1 MTESKI
7 VVPQATSEEAVQK
20 WSYTSGISDIPLL
33 GLTIGDM
40 FDQTVAS
47 YPDHLAL
54 IAHAQ
59 QIRWTYRELH
69 EQVERCARGLMSLG
83 IEKGDRVG
91 IWSLNRAEWCVTQFA
106 TAKIGAILVNINPA
120 YRLHELEYALKQSG
134 CSALVIS
141 PAFKSSN
148 YPEMVM
154 ALTPELV
161 TCEPGA
167 LQSARLPALHTVI
180 CMGEDATEGMFSW
193 EALLKR
199 AEQVGIDQL
208 YARQRTLEFDDPI
221 NVQYTSGTTGFPKGA
236 TLSHHN
242 ILNNGYFVARLQN
255 FTHEDKLCIPVP
267 LYHCFGM
274 VMGNLGCVTHGATMV
289 YPSESFDPLAVL
301 QAVQEEQ
308 CTALYGVPTMF
319 IAELEHPD
327 FHSFDLVS
335 LRTGVMAGS
344 PCPIEVMRNVINR
357 MHMSQV
363 EICYGMTETAPVS
376 VQSRLDSP
384 FEKRVA
390 TVGQIHPHLEIKIV
404 NPESGQIVP
413 QGIPGEL
420 CTRGYSVMLGYWDN
434 PEATQ
439 AAIDQARW
447 MHTGDLATMDEE
459 GYINIV
465 GRIKDMIIRGGENIY
480 PREIEEFLYTHPQ
493 VSDVQVIGVPDERY
507 GEEIAAWIKL
517 KPGASVSQ
525 EDLRAFCLG
534 KIAHYKIPRYIKF
547 VDAYPMTISGKI
559 QKYLMRQQ
567 AIAELGL
574 QDAASIETA

>member
-1 MTESKI
+1 MTESKTAA
-7 VVPQATSEEAVQK
+7 PQATSEEAVQK

-54 IAHAQ
+54 IARAQ

-69 EQVERCARGLMSLG
+69 EQVERCAKGLMSLG

-148 YPEMVM
+148 YPEMVT
-154 ALTPELV
+154 ALAPELAS
-161 TCEPGA
+161 CEPGA
-167 LQSARLPALHTVI
+167 LQSARLPALHVVI
-180 CMGEDATEGMFSW
+180 CMGKDATEGMFSW
-193 EALLKR
+193 EMLLKR

-242 ILNNGYFVARLQN
+242 ILNNGYFVARLQS

-327 FHSFDLVS
+327 FHTFDLAS

-517 KPGASVSQ
+517 KPGESVSQ

-574 QDAASIETA
+574 QGAASIETA